1 MKVSV
6 VWAFPTGEADSE
18 PSGPCF
24 WQWAFSGVGGPSLPP
39 VNFLIVICPFIKR
52 LWAYYVLTLPIL
64 LCSGHTGPLL
74 GHPHTKLIPQGPA
87 TPWALTPSY
96 PCSCWLCSAVASPER
111 PFLALPPAT
120 LMSHPLMPL
129 CEASWLW
136 RMVPVLVSLLA
147 PLLPPE
153 GSSVSVLF
161 TAVLSTR
168 DIIGA
173 Q

>member
-1 MKVSV
+1 MSHLGH
-6 VWAFPTGEADSE
+6 AFG
-18 PSGPCF
+18 SGHSQGRVDPPCP
-24 WQWAFSGVGGPSLPP
+24 QST
-39 VNFLIVICPFIKR
+39 FLLSFVR
-52 LWAYYVLTLPIL
+52 LLRGCGAYYALTLPIL

-74 GHPHTKLIPQGPA
+74 GHPHTKLILQGA
-87 TPWALTPSY
+87 AAPWAPIPSY

-161 TAVLSTR
+161 TAVLSTW